1 MIDRGLIGSGCE
13 LVAQPPPDEDT
24 ACIKINSSAEP
35 SGGVHHCVVVLIT
48 SVYFWRIDMR
58 RLILATAATLALGS
72 MAFAQ
77 TATNVETEV
86 FVTAKPTDV
95 ISSNILNLDI
105 TNSKDE
111 SIGKIQDLI
120 ISEGALTGYIVSVGG
135 FLGIGEKYV
144 IVAPQSVEIP
154 YAENDKKWSAKMDTT
169 KEALE
174 KAPEFKYEGRWA
186 K

>member
-1 MIDRGLIGSGCE
+1 
-13 LVAQPPPDEDT
+13 
-24 ACIKINSSAEP
+24 
-35 SGGVHHCVVVLIT
+35 
-48 SVYFWRIDMR
+48 MR

-135 FLGIGEKYV
+135 FLGIGE
-144 IVAPQSVEIP
+144 
-154 YAENDKKWSAKMDTT
+154 NM
-169 KEALE
+169 
-174 KAPEFKYEGRWA
+174 
-186 K
+186 

>member
-1 MIDRGLIGSGCE
+1 
-13 LVAQPPPDEDT
+13 
-24 ACIKINSSAEP
+24 
-35 SGGVHHCVVVLIT
+35 
-48 SVYFWRIDMR
+48 
-58 RLILATAATLALGS
+58 

-144 IVAPQSVEIP
+144 IVAPQSVEIL

-174 KAPEFKYEGRWA
+174 KAPEFKYDGRWA